1 VTDDYEYAGAELS
14 LFARAKNWKGYLTEQ
29 FRPFIRGHVL
39 EVGAGIGATTSA
51 LWTVAASQWTA
62 LEPDSRLAEQARA
75 RFEASRLERVT
86 VRVGTIAALE
96 PAESFDTIL
105 YIDVL
110 EHIEQDAAEL
120 QEASRHLRPGAHL
133 IVLSPAHQWLFSPF
147 DAAIGH
153 VRRYNSRSL
162 QSLRP
167 SGLALSRLRYLDAV
181 GMTASMGNRI
191 LLRRSM
197 PSGAQIAFWD
207 RLLVPASRVVDPLF
221 AYRIGKSILA
231 IWQRPLGA

>member
-29 FRPFIRGHVL
+29 LGPFIRGHVL
-39 EVGAGIGATTSA
+39 EVGAGMGATTSA
-51 LWTVAASQWTA
+51 LWTAAASQWTA
-62 LEPDSRLAEQARA
+62 LEPDPRLADQARM
-75 RFEASRLERVT
+75 RVCDIGLDRVV
-86 VRVGTIAALE
+86 VRRGTIAALD
-96 PAESFDTIL
+96 AEETFDTIL

-120 QEASRHLRPGAHL
+120 QDASRHLRPGAHL

-153 VRRYNSRSL
+153 VRRYNARAL
-162 QSLRP
+162 RSLRP

-181 GMTASMGNRI
+181 GMTASLGNRI
-191 LLRRSM
+191 VLRRLM

-207 RLLVPASRVVDPLF
+207 RVLVPASRVVDPLF

-231 IWQRPLGA
+231 VWQRPLGP